1 MLLLRRYHVIVVRL
15 LDCVDDDGDQDEDD
29 KAFCFDQLDAKLAD
43 FAPPTFASL
52 CLRLSQLHYTIHTL
66 HIAELSGNN
75 YYVH

>member
-43 FAPPTFASL
+43 FAPPTFADF
-52 CLRLSQLHYTIHTL
+52 RTLSRFLFEGL
-66 HIAELSGNN
+66 
-75 YYVH
+75 